1 MEIFCR
7 EEEEKYFRA
16 ARFSK
21 RRQRLAVR
29 KAKNKKE
36 NLCVD
41 IYH

>member
-21 RRQRLAVR
+21 RLAVQ